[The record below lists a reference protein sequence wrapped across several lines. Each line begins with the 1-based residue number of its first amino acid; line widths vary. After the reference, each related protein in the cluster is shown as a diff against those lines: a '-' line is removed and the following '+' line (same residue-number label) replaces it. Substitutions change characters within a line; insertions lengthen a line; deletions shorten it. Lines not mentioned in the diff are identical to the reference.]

1 MASERALACRKE
13 AEKILE
19 KKTIPILG
27 SIFGLGKEEKY
38 DKASDLYQRAGN
50 EYKMAKD
57 YNSAAEMYEKAAQCQ
72 DHVDLGQMQKYRYL
86 SDAANTYK
94 QAKNLEKAVSTFQ
107 NIINYY
113 NSQGKYNQSAKMNN
127 EIGDMLKDED
137 PAGAM
142 TFYETAADL
151 YHNDNPPKKSN
162 GNQCL
167 LKVAEIL
174 SVKIKDYKKAAD
186 IYEQLAVNSLET
198 KLGAYS
204 AKGHFFNSLLCHLAT
219 YDNVNTSIK
228 FSQYVEKDYTFG
240 NSREGDFIEKILK
253 ACDDFDADA
262 FEEKCNLY
270 DRISPMN
277 PQMISI
283 LLLVKKHNFGNNNNS
298 GKTSNDSNSNS
309 NSGNG
314 NSNVEAAVNAPEDD
328 DDEDL
333 VDLS

>member
-1 MASERALACRKE
+1 MASERALASRKE

-19 KKTIPILG
+19 KKSIPILG
-27 SIFGLGKEEKY
+27 SIFGFGKEEKY
-38 DKASDLYQRAGN
+38 EKASDFFQRAGN

-57 YNSAAEMYEKAAQCQ
+57 YNSAAEMYEKAAECQ

-86 SDAANTYK
+86 QDAANTYK

-127 EIGDMLKDED
+127 EIGDMLKDDD

-167 LKVAEIL
+167 LKVAEIVSGKL
-174 SVKIKDYKKAAD
+174 EDYKKAAE

-204 AKGHFFNSLLCHLAT
+204 AKGHFFNSLLCHMAT
-219 YDNVNTSIK
+219 YDNVNVAIK
-228 FSQYVEKDYTFG
+228 LSQYIEKDYTFG
-240 NSREGDFIEKILK
+240 NSREGQFIDKLLK
-253 ACDDFDADA
+253 ACDDFDEDTYTSECA
-262 FEEKCNLY
+262 LW
-270 DRISPMN
+270 DRISPIS
-277 PQMISI
+277 PQMTTI
-283 LLLVKKHNFGNNNNS
+283 LLRIKKHNFGNNNGGGKASKDNNS
-298 GKTSNDSNSNS
+298 NNNSNS
-309 NSGNG
+309 S
-314 NSNVEAAVNAPEDD
+314 SNTETTVNAPEDD

-333 VDLS
+333 VDLT